1 MSFSEFLAWL
11 AAPAALGIVS
21 SFIVNAIKA
30 FKPTVE
36 DRIAVAV
43 SIIVAALLS
52 VGAKLVLPY
61 ANNLPPE
68 LVAYWPVLVWAAG
81 QLWYELTKKRE

>member
-21 SFIVNAIKA
+21 SFIVAAIKA
-30 FKPTVE
+30 FWPTVA
-36 DRIAVAV
+36 DRVAV
-43 SIIVAALLS
+43 LVSIVVATVLS
-52 VGAKLVLPY
+52 VGAKFALPY
-61 ANNLPPE
+61 IGSIPPE
-68 LVAYWPVLVWAAG
+68 IVAWWPVVVWAAG